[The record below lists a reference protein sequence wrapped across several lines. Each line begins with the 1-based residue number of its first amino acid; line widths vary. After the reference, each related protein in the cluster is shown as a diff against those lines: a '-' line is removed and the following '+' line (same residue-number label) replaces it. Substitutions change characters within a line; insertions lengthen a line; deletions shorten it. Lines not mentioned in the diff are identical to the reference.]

1 MDVLALAQTILG
13 FVGIVAVGW
22 LLRRFGVLRPQ
33 DARPINNVIIYAGLP
48 ALIFRAVY
56 PAQLD
61 RSLLIVAVVAWV
73 VFATSA
79 AIAWGATRQMH
90 LPGPVAGG
98 FILTAALGNT
108 GYIGY
113 PVSLAILGDEG
124 LVRAIFYDVFG
135 TVAAL
140 LLVGLFVA
148 QHMGS
153 AEERHVNP
161 VKEALSF
168 PAVIALGAALVMRAV
183 PIEVPGLVS
192 DGLEAL
198 ASMVVPLIMIAVGLS
213 LRPGSIREHLRAL
226 TGVAVI
232 RLLVAPLV
240 AAAVAG
246 LVIDD
251 PAAVSLV
258 VLEAGMP
265 SMMLS
270 LVIGARFKLDTDF
283 IASAILV
290 TTVAS
295 VATIPLMQAIA
306 G

>member
-1 MDVLALAQTILG
+1 MDILALAQTILG
-13 FVGIVAVGW
+13 FVAIVAVGW
-22 LLRRFGVLRPQ
+22 LLRRFGVLKAE
-33 DARPINNVIIYAGLP
+33 DARPINNIIIYAGLP

-56 PAQLD
+56 PAALD
-61 RSLLIVAVVAWV
+61 RSLLVVAVVAWI
-73 VFATSA
+73 VFAVSA
-79 AIAWGATRQMH
+79 LAAWGVTRLLR
-90 LPGPVAGG
+90 LPKPIAGG

-113 PVSLAILGDEG
+113 PVTLAILGDQG

-140 LLVGLFVA
+140 LVVGLFIA
-148 QHMGS
+148 EHMGTVQG
-153 AEERHVNP
+153 RRVNP
-161 VKEALSF
+161 IKEALTF
-168 PAVIALGAALVMRAV
+168 PAVIALGVTLLLRAV
-183 PIEVPGLVS
+183 PVEIPGLVS

-198 ASMVVPLIMIAVGLS
+198 ASLVVPLIMIAVGLS
-213 LRPGSIREHLRAL
+213 IRPRSLREHAVAL
-226 TGVAVI
+226 TGVAGL
-232 RLLVAPLV
+232 RLLLAPLV
-240 AAAVAG
+240 ALAVA
-246 LVIDD
+246 LVAIED
-251 PAAVSLV
+251 PQTTRLV

-270 LVIGARFKLDTDF
+270 LVIGARFELDTDF

-295 VATIPLMQAIA
+295 VATIPLMQVIA